1 VRHIEAE
8 PQTDALRLES
18 EFSRGLS
25 DETGM
30 AEECLVDDRAVM
42 RPAEV
47 VQMKLL
53 RLLPSAPVPVSC
65 LHTRRDTRR

>member
-1 VRHIEAE
+1 MRHIEAE
-8 PQTDALRLES
+8 PHTDALRFES
-18 EFSRGLS
+18 EFARGVS
-25 DETGM
+25 EETGM
-30 AEECLVDDRAVM
+30 AEEYVVDDRAAL